1 MEFPR
6 FVYRAPGPCK
16 YSGGARY
23 GFVVV
28 NSVEEYDAHLAQDY
42 HVTPLEAI
50 VAAGEPA
57 FTTHLNKRQLKAVAK
72 AKPWLRLQASQKPL
86 QPLLSAEEVS
96 ALIAP
101 ISQAPV
107 PDDDAP
113 PTRAELEQKARE
125 LGVKFDG
132 RTTDGALLRRINA
145 AMKEPL

>member
-6 FVYRAPGPCK
+6 FVYHAPGT
-16 YSGGARY
+16 YRHSSGGRY
-23 GFVVV
+23 GYVVV

-42 HVTPLEAI
+42 HATPLEAI
-50 VAAGEPA
+50 AAAGEPA
-57 FTTHLNKRQLKAVAK
+57 FMAGLNKAQAKRVAK
-72 AKPWLRLQASQKPL
+72 AKPWLRLQAPQKPAGAI
-86 QPLLSAEEVS
+86 LSAGEVS
-96 ALIAP
+96 ALTAP
-101 ISQAPV
+101 ISEAPV

>member
-6 FVYRAPGPCK
+6 FVYHAPGT
-16 YSGGARY
+16 YRHSSGGRY
-23 GFVVV
+23 GYVVV
-28 NSVEEYDAHLAQDY
+28 NSIEEYDAHLAQDY
-42 HVTPLEAI
+42 HATPLEAI
-50 VAAGEPA
+50 AAAGEPA
-57 FTTHLNKRQLKAVAK
+57 FMAGLNRAQAKRMIKL
-72 AKPWLRLQASQKPL
+72 KPWLRHQAPQKPAGAI
-86 QPLLSAEEVS
+86 LSAGEVS
-96 ALIAP
+96 ALTAP
-101 ISQAPV
+101 ISEAPV

>member
-6 FVYRAPGPCK
+6 FVYHAPGT
-16 YSGGARY
+16 YRHSSGGRY
-23 GFVVV
+23 GYVVV
-28 NSVEEYDAHLAQDY
+28 NSIEEYDAHLAQDY
-42 HVTPLEAI
+42 HATPLEAI
-50 VAAGEPA
+50 AAAGEPA
-57 FTTHLNKRQLKAVAK
+57 FTAHLNKRQLKAVAK
-72 AKPWLRLQASQKPL
+72 AKPWLRLQAPQKPL

-132 RTTDGALLRRINA
+132 RTSDGTLLRRINA

>member
-28 NSVEEYDAHLAQDY
+28 NSIEEYDAHLAQDY
-42 HVTPLEAI
+42 HATPREAI
-50 VAAGEPA
+50 AAAGEPA
-57 FTTHLNKRQLKAVAK
+57 FTAHLNKRQLKAVAK
-72 AKPWLRLQASQKPL
+72 AKPWLRLQAPQKPL

-107 PDDDAP
+107 PADDVP
-113 PTRAELEQKARE
+113 PTRSELEQKAIE

-132 RTTDGALLRRINA
+132 RTTDAALLRRINSVL
-145 AMKEPL
+145 KEPV

>member
-42 HVTPLEAI
+42 HATPREAI
-50 VAAGEPA
+50 AAAGEPA
-57 FTTHLNKRQLKAVAK
+57 FTAHLNKRQLKAVAK
-72 AKPWLRLQASQKPL
+72 AKPWLRLQAPQKPL

-113 PTRAELEQKARE
+113 PTRAELEQKAIE

-145 AMKEPL
+145 AMKEPR

>member
-6 FVYRAPGPCK
+6 FVYHAPGT
-16 YSGGARY
+16 YRHSSGGRY
-23 GFVVV
+23 GYVVV
-28 NSVEEYDAHLAQDY
+28 NSIEEYDAHLAQDY

-50 VAAGEPA
+50 AAAGEPA
-57 FTTHLNKRQLKAVAK
+57 FTAHLNKRQLKAVAK

>member
-28 NSVEEYDAHLAQDY
+28 NSVEEYDTHLAQDY

-50 VAAGEPA
+50 AAAGEPA
-57 FTTHLNKRQLKAVAK
+57 FTAHLNKRQLKTVAK
-72 AKPWLRLQASQKPL
+72 AKPWLRLQAPQKPL

-101 ISQAPV
+101 ISQASV